1 MGVYKMQQIILRL
14 KGKSVLYPDEVPYE
28 YKVNTARSYL
38 RKRDFLTYATQ
49 LIPEQIGSESWSL
62 AWGYVREV
70 DDIIDQPKISLER
83 RMELLKREKE
93 VILDS
98 FNNEFVFRD
107 GYPLRYLWLNQF
119 LENEEK
125 YYNGEVRP
133 YIWELYESAKM
144 DIMRRGKLLRQSE
157 MNKLLYKKAGIFF
170 KLYFKLSGFD
180 LGPYFDEICELMGIG
195 LGILDDMLD
204 MLFDYRSGY
213 YNVTIDELK
222 KLGLDDLDPSDK
234 EFVMKLVKR
243 GYFKYKSFEIM
254 KMFIRAREIARRMEN
269 KILRRFL
276 LRLTEIFAA
285 PIVEGRFLPGQK
297 YLFKGGKLLDAILP
311 HNETIAYRIGHK
323 LVHWAMI
330 FPQVAPNLFDAFM
343 KKARKFNDAILNHEG
358 L

>member
-1 MGVYKMQQIILRL
+1 MQQIILRL
-14 KGKSVLYPDEVPYE
+14 KGRTKIDPDELPYE

-38 RKRDFLTYATQ
+38 RRRDFLTYATQ
-49 LIPEQIGSESWSL
+49 LIPERIGSESWAL
-62 AWGYVREV
+62 AWGYIREV
-70 DDIIDQPKISLER
+70 DDIIDQPNISLNR
-83 RMELLKREKE
+83 RLQLLNQEKE
-93 VILDS
+93 VILAS

-107 GYPLRYLWLNQF
+107 GYPIRYLWLNQF

-125 YYNGEVRP
+125 YYNGEVKP

-144 DIMRRGKLLRQSE
+144 DVKRRGILLRRSE
-157 MNKLLYKKAGIFF
+157 MNQLLYKKAGIFF
-170 KLYFKLSGFD
+170 KMYFKLSGFD
-180 LGPYFDEICELMGIG
+180 LGPYFDEICELLGIG

-222 KLGLDDLDPSDK
+222 ELGIDGLDPSDK
-234 EFVMKLVKR
+234 EFVFKLVQR
-243 GYFKYKSFEIM
+243 GYFKYKSVEIM
-254 KMFIRAREIARRMEN
+254 KMFIKAREIARQMEN

-297 YLFKGGKLLDAILP
+297 YLFKGGKLLNAILP
-311 HNETIAYRIGHK
+311 KNETIAYKIGHK

-330 FPQVAPNLFDAFM
+330 FPQVAPNLFDSFM
-343 KKARKFNDAILNHEG
+343 KKVRQFNNDFTKL
-358 L
+358 